1 MMLRVLIIVLYLL
14 LCGIYALLA
23 MKIKSKLLWVCVGA
37 WFVCATLNLCC
48 LLARC

>member
-1 MMLRVLIIVLYLL
+1 MMLRVLLIVLYLS

-23 MKIKSKLLWVCVGA
+23 MKRKSKLLWVCVGC
-37 WFVCATLNLCC
+37 WLICAVLNLYI

>member
-1 MMLRVLIIVLYLL
+1 MILRVLLIVLYLL

-23 MKIKSKLLWVCVGA
+23 MKRKSKLLWVCVGC
-37 WFVCATLNLCC
+37 WFVCAVLNLCC